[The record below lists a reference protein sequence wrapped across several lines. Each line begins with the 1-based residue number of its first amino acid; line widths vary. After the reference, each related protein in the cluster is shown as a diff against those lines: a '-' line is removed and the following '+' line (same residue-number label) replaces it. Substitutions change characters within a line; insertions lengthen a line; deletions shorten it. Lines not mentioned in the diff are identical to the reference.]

1 MSEIHAL
8 SGAYAV
14 DALDDTERS
23 SFEQHL
29 ANCEVCQTEVAGL
42 REAAALL
49 PETRPVAPPPSLRDR
64 VLADI
69 GKVRPLPP
77 LLADLPEREDMQ
89 APVDIRSRRR
99 RFPVGL
105 AAAAAVISVLGGA
118 AVVTQPWDDNNGPEQ
133 QFTLAD
139 KVLAA
144 ADAEQVTVNLG
155 EAEATIVRSVSQKA
169 AVIVTDDMPAAP
181 EGKVYELWLQ
191 RPEGN
196 MVPAGLMPA
205 GSDNTVLLDGDAS
218 NAIGAG
224 ITVEPAPDGSNVP
237 TTTPIATFDFEQ
249 AT

>member
-1 MSEIHAL
+1 MTEIHAL

-14 DALDDTERS
+14 DALDDTERHL
-23 SFEQHL
+23 FEQHL
-29 ANCEVCQTEVAGL
+29 ADCSVCQAEVTGL

-49 PETRPVAPPPSLRDR
+49 PETASVAPPPALRDR

-77 LLADLPEREDMQ
+77 LPVDAQDDLP

-105 AAAAAVISVLGGA
+105 AAAAAVIAVLGGG
-118 AVVTQPWDDNNGPEQ
+118 AVVTQPWDDNSSQTTP
-133 QFTLAD
+133 TAAD
-139 KVLAA
+139 RVITA
-144 ADAEQVTVNLG
+144 ADAERVSLQVG
-155 EAEATIVRSVSQKA
+155 DAEATLYRSVSEGR

-181 EGKVYELWLQ
+181 EGKLYELWLQ
-191 RPEGN
+191 APTGE
-196 MVPAGLMPA
+196 MVPAGLMPP
-205 GSDNTVLLDGDAS
+205 GSDNTVVLDGDAS
-218 NAIGAG
+218 DAIGAG

-237 TTTPIATFDFEQ
+237 TSAPIATFEFEQ